1 MVQLLSEADKV
12 NFREIIPPEKF
23 QEYLNDNSV
32 EIDFEAADTPDFSK
46 NLDTYISNIKE
57 QKKSIPKEFQL
68 ISLCVDP
75 KYFYTIPDIDQKTR
89 QRRVDVILN
98 YVEAANKYNFT
109 IMPPEYR
116 GENYVHESGLDK
128 EFLLE
133 YLPDDGFSIFTFVW
147 TLMNVPEL
155 QRSPDFIIGTWHRID
170 NNPEDIKDR
179 LFQKVST
186 ELLDDEQFISDCL
199 NSGMKNRWGHPLE
212 YASKRIQKLYK
223 YKPGSLQVF
232 P

>member
-133 YLPDDGFSIFTFVW
+133 YLPDDGFSIFEFVR
-147 TLMNVPEL
+147 TLMNVSEL
-155 QRSPDFIIGTWHRID
+155 QRSPEFIIGTWHRID
-170 NNPEDIKDR
+170 NNPEDIKDD
-179 LFQKVST
+179 LFLKASN

-199 NSGMKNRWGHPLE
+199 KSGMNNYGHPLD
-212 YASKRIQKLYK
+212 YASKRIQKLYE
-223 YKPGSLQVF
+223 
-232 P
+232 

>member
-32 EIDFEAADTPDFSK
+32 EIDFEAAETPDFSK

-75 KYFYTIPDIDQKTR
+75 KYFYTIPDIDEKTGQKR
-89 QRRVDVILN
+89 LDVVLN
-98 YVEAANKYNFT
+98 YVEAANQYGVS
-109 IMPPEYR
+109 MPLPEYR

-133 YLPDDGFSIFTFVW
+133 YLPDDGFSIFEFVR
-147 TLMNVPEL
+147 TLMNVSEL
-155 QRSPDFIIGTWHRID
+155 QSSPEFIIGTWHRID
-170 NNPEDIKDR
+170 NNPEDIKDD
-179 LFQKVST
+179 LFLKASN

-199 NSGMKNRWGHPLE
+199 KSGMNNYGHPLD
-212 YASKRIQKLYK
+212 YASKRIQKLYE
-223 YKPGSLQVF
+223 
-232 P
+232 